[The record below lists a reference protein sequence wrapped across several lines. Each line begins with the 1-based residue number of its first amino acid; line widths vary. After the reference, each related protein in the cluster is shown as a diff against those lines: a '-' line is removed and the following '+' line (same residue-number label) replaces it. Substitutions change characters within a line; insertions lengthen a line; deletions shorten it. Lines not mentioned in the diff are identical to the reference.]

1 MFNASKKT
9 NETMQSYPTAA
20 TGKTSIIG
28 LGLLI
33 KGEIITEDDLRI
45 DGKLI
50 GNISASSKVV
60 IGETGIVEGN
70 IEASVA
76 DITGKITGN
85 LFIKDLLDMRQHAV
99 ISGDIYAAKI
109 SMEPTVSF
117 NGKCTMGQTSASVVE
132 MRKETDERKAA
143 TE

>member
-1 MFNASKKT
+1 MPSN
-9 NETMQSYPTAA
+9 SYTPAP

-45 DGKLI
+45 DGKLV
-50 GNISASSKVV
+50 GNITASSKVV
-60 IGETGIVEGN
+60 IGETGVVEGN
-70 IEASVA
+70 IDASVA
-76 DITGKITGN
+76 DITGKVTGN

-99 ISGDIYAAKI
+99 INGDICAAKI

-117 NGKCTMGQTSASVVE
+117 NGKCTMGLTSANVVE
-132 MRKETDERKAA
+132 MRKETDERRTAA
-143 TE
+143 E

>member
-1 MFNASKKT
+1 MP
-9 NETMQSYPTAA
+9 SYSPPPAPVPVA

-28 LGLLI
+28 FGLLI

-50 GNISASSKVV
+50 GNITASSKVV

-70 IEASVA
+70 IDARVA
-76 DITGKITGN
+76 DITGKVTGN
-85 LFIKDLLDMRQHAV
+85 LMIKDLLDMRQNAV
-99 ISGDIYAAKI
+99 INGDIFAAKI

-117 NGKCTMGQTSASVVE
+117 NGKCTMNVSASNVVE
-132 MRKETDERKAA
+132 MRKENDERRTAA
-143 TE
+143 E